1 MRRNTKLELVFQQ
14 QTIIYDIKPTTENI
28 IEKINEL
35 LSKDYY
41 FSHYIADGIEV
52 LESHED
58 YLNQNINEIKRIE
71 IIGKTVK
78 EFVNDILLSA
88 EAYINR
94 ATPEL
99 GTLAE
104 EFYINAKA
112 DSWSRFSE
120 LLEGL
125 QWITDMLSSIED
137 STVKPLNWGEYA
149 QISTEMQGILKN
161 LEKALLN
168 EDHVLIGDLI
178 EYEIIENFKALGEEI
193 QKSIDIEGTR
203 YDLS

>member
-1 MRRNTKLELVFQQ
+1 VELIFQQ
-14 QTIIYDIKPTTENI
+14 QTIKFDIKPTTENI

-41 FSHYIADGIEV
+41 FSHFIADGIEV

-58 YLNQNINEIKRIE
+58 YLNQSINEIERIE
-71 IIGKTVK
+71 LIAKTVK

-104 EFYINAKA
+104 EFYDNPNA
-112 DSWSRFSE
+112 DSWSRFSQ
-120 LLEGL
+120 LIEGL
-125 QWITDMLSSIED
+125 QWLTDMLSLIGD
-137 STVKPLNWGEYA
+137 SNGKPLNWAEF
-149 QISTEMQGILKN
+149 IEVSNEMKGILKN
-161 LEKALLN
+161 LEEALQN

-178 EYEIIENFKALGEEI
+178 QYEIIENFKALGEEI
-193 QKSIDIEGTR
+193 QKSIDVEGKR

>member
-1 MRRNTKLELVFQQ
+1 MELIFQQ
-14 QTIIYDIKPTTENI
+14 QTIKFDIKPTTENI

-41 FSHYIADGIEV
+41 FSHFIADGIEV

-58 YLNQNINEIKRIE
+58 YLNQSINEIERIE
-71 IIGKTVK
+71 LIAKTVK

-104 EFYINAKA
+104 EFYDNPNA
-112 DSWSRFSE
+112 DSWSRFSQ
-120 LLEGL
+120 LIEGL
-125 QWITDMLSSIED
+125 QWLTDMLSLIGD
-137 STVKPLNWGEYA
+137 SNGKPLNWAEF
-149 QISTEMQGILKN
+149 IEVSNEMKGILKN
-161 LEKALLN
+161 LEEALQN

-178 EYEIIENFKALGEEI
+178 QYEIIENFKALGEEI
-193 QKSIDIEGTR
+193 QKSIDVEGKR

>member
-1 MRRNTKLELVFQQ
+1 MELIFQQ
-14 QTIIYDIKPTTENI
+14 QTLKFDIKPTTENI

-35 LSKDYY
+35 LSKEYY

-52 LESHED
+52 LKSHED
-58 YLNQNINEIKRIE
+58 YLNQNINEIERIE
-71 IIGKTVK
+71 IIAKTVK

-88 EAYINR
+88 EDYINR

-104 EFYINAKA
+104 EFYNNAKA
-112 DSWSRFSE
+112 DSWSRFSQ

-125 QWITDMLSSIED
+125 QWLTDMLSSIED
-137 STVKPLNWGEYA
+137 CTVKPLNWGGYA
-149 QISTEMQGILKN
+149 RISNEMQGILKN
-161 LEKALLN
+161 LEKALQN

-178 EYEIIENFKALGEEI
+178 QYEIIENFKALGQEI
-193 QKSIDIEGTR
+193 QKSNDVEGTR